1 MAAAGRV
8 AKTKNIRFAKPNI
21 FLIVF
26 RNPTCRRHL
35 PCFIPRA
42 T

>member
-26 RNPTCRRHL
+26 RNPARHRHF
-35 PCFIPRA
+35 PCFISCA